1 LEISQGSLILGLDRV
16 SRKRTISV
24 FVPRKLIITGVAA
37 VFAVG
42 GAGVATASSLQ
53 KEVTLA
59 VDGQTVHV
67 NGYVSTV
74 GDVLAKRSVA
84 LEGKDTVQPSAET
97 QVKDG
102 ETITVTRIRAK
113 QVTVSHD
120 GTTST
125 LTTFSS
131 TVAGALYDAGV
142 SVTVSDRVS
151 PEITDALAD
160 GQAVS
165 VKRVVVTSAQTTE
178 PTAYTSSTVKDA
190 TIAKGTQKV
199 TTPGANGVK
208 TSTFKVVTVDG
219 VEEPRTLVSQTETP
233 ATNQVTSVGTKVATT
248 APTATTAAPVATSTS
263 TAGLDLSNAA
273 MWDKVAQCESGGN
286 WHINTGNGY
295 YGGLQFLTSTWLAHG
310 GGQFAPRADLA
321 SREQQI
327 TVANRIYAT
336 SGLSQWGC
344 KA

>member
-1 LEISQGSLILGLDRV
+1 M
-16 SRKRTISV
+16 

-53 KEVTLA
+53 KEVTLV

-67 NGYVSTV
+67 NDYVSTV

-113 QVTVSHD
+113 QVTVAHD

-142 SVTVSDRVS
+142 SVTATDRVS
-151 PEITDALAD
+151 PEITDPLAD
-160 GQAVS
+160 TETITMH
-165 VKRVVVTSAQTTE
+165 RVVVTSAQTTE
-178 PTAYTSSTVKDA
+178 PMAYTSSTVKDA

-199 TTPGANGVK
+199 TTPGVNGVK
-208 TSTFKVVTVDG
+208 TSTFQVVTVDG
-219 VEEPRTLVSQTETP
+219 VEEPRTLVSQTESP

-263 TAGLDLSNAA
+263 TAGIDLSNAA
-273 MWDKVAQCESGGN
+273 MWDKVAACESGGN

-327 TVANRIYAT
+327 TVANSIYAT
-336 SGLSQWGC
+336 SGLSQWSC

>member
-1 LEISQGSLILGLDRV
+1 M
-16 SRKRTISV
+16 

-53 KEVTLA
+53 KEVTLV
-59 VDGQTVHV
+59 VDDQTVQV

-97 QVKDG
+97 QVKSG

-113 QVTVSHD
+113 QVTVVHD

-125 LTTFSS
+125 LTSFSS

-142 SVTVSDRVS
+142 SISASDRVS
-151 PEITDALAD
+151 PEITDPLAD
-160 GQAVS
+160 SQTIT
-165 VKRVVVTSAQTTE
+165 VKRVVIANAQTTE
-178 PTAYTSSTVKDA
+178 PMAYTSSTVKDA

-208 TSTFKVVTVDG
+208 TSTYQVVTIDG
-219 VEEPRTLVSQTETP
+219 VEESRTLVSQTETP
-233 ATNQVTSVGTKVATT
+233 ATNQVTSLGTKVATT
-248 APTATTAAPVATSTS
+248 TTTTTTASTTAAPVATSTS

-327 TVANRIYAT
+327 TVANSIYAT
-336 SGLSQWGC
+336 SGLSQW
-344 KA
+344 

>member
-1 LEISQGSLILGLDRV
+1 M
-16 SRKRTISV
+16 

-53 KEVTLA
+53 KEVTLV
-59 VDGQTVHV
+59 VDGQSVHV

-113 QVTVSHD
+113 QVTMTHD

-142 SVTVSDRVS
+142 SINVADQVS
-151 PEITDALAD
+151 PEITDPLAD
-160 GQAVS
+160 AQTITVE
-165 VKRVVVTSAQTTE
+165 RVVITSAQTTE
-178 PTAYTSSTVKDA
+178 PIAFTSSNVKDA

-208 TSTFKVVTVDG
+208 TSTFQVVTVDG
-219 VEEPRTLVSQTETP
+219 VEEPRTLVSQTESP

-273 MWDKVAQCESGGN
+273 MWDKVAKCESGGN
-286 WHINTGNGY
+286 WAINTGNGY

-310 GGQFAPRADLA
+310 GGQFAARADLA

>member
-1 LEISQGSLILGLDRV
+1 
-16 SRKRTISV
+16 V

-53 KEVTLA
+53 KEVTLV

-102 ETITVTRIRAK
+102 ETIAVTRIRAK
-113 QVTVSHD
+113 QVTMTHD

-142 SVTVSDRVS
+142 SINVADQVS
-151 PEITDALAD
+151 PEITDPLAD
-160 GQAVS
+160 SQTIT
-165 VKRVVVTSAQTTE
+165 VKRVVITSAQTTE
-178 PTAYTSSTVKDA
+178 PITFTSSNVKDA

-208 TSTFKVVTVDG
+208 TSTYRVVTVDG

-233 ATNQVTSVGTKVATT
+233 ATNQVTSNGTKVATT

-273 MWDKVAQCESGGN
+273 MWDKVAACESGGN

-310 GGQFAPRADLA
+310 GGQFASRADLA

>member
-1 LEISQGSLILGLDRV
+1 M
-16 SRKRTISV
+16 

-37 VFAVG
+37 VFAIG
-42 GAGVATASSLQ
+42 GAGVATASTLQ
-53 KEVTLA
+53 KEVTLV
-59 VDGQTVHV
+59 VDGQATKVS
-67 NGYVSTV
+67 GYVTTV
-74 GDVLAKRSVA
+74 GDVLAKNSVS
-84 LEGKDTVQPSAET
+84 LEQKDTVEPAAGS
-97 QVKDG
+97 QVKSG

-120 GTTST
+120 GTSSS

-142 SVTVSDRVS
+142 SVNVDDRVT
-151 PEITDALAD
+151 PEITDPLTD
-160 GQAVS
+160 GQTIT
-165 VKRVVVTSAQTTE
+165 VKRVVITNAQTTE
-178 PTAYTSSTVKDA
+178 TIAYTSSTVKDA
-190 TIAKGTQKV
+190 GVAKGTTKV
-199 TTPGANGVK
+199 TTTGADGVK
-208 TSTFKVVTVDG
+208 TSTFQVVTVDG
-219 VEEPRTLVSQTETP
+219 VEESRTLVSQTETP
-233 ATNQVTSVGTKVATT
+233 ATNQVTTVGTKVAATVT
-248 APTATTAAPVATSTS
+248 AAAAPVATSGS

-273 MWDKVAQCESGGN
+273 MWDKVALCESGGN

-295 YGGLQFLTSTWLAHG
+295 YGGLQFASATWLGHG
-310 GGQFAPRADLA
+310 GGQFAARADLA

>member
-1 LEISQGSLILGLDRV
+1 
-16 SRKRTISV
+16 V
-24 FVPRKLIITGVAA
+24 FVPRKLLITGVAA

-53 KEVTLA
+53 KEVTLL

-74 GDVLAKRSVA
+74 GDVLTQRSVA
-84 LEGKDTVQPSAET
+84 LQEKDTVQPSAET

-102 ETITVTRIRAK
+102 ETVRVTRIRAK
-113 QVTVSHD
+113 QVTVAHD

-125 LTTFSS
+125 LTSFSS

-142 SVTVSDRVS
+142 TVNVADRVS
-151 PEITDALAD
+151 PEITDPLD
-160 GQAVS
+160 DSQTVTI
-165 VKRVVVTSAQTTE
+165 KRVVVSSTQTTA
-178 PTAYTSSTVKDA
+178 PIAYTSTTLNDA

-199 TTPGANGVK
+199 TTKGADGVK
-208 TSTFKVVTVDG
+208 TSTFKIVTVDG
-219 VEEPRTLVSQTETP
+219 VEESRTLVSQNDAP
-233 ATNQVTSVGTKVATT
+233 ATNQVTSIGTKTT
-248 APTATTAAPVATSTS
+248 TVRAATAAPVAVSA
-263 TAGLDLSNAA
+263 AGIDLSNAA
-273 MWDKVAQCESGGN
+273 MWDKVAKCESGGN
-286 WHINTGNGY
+286 WSINTGNGY
-295 YGGLQFLTSTWLAHG
+295 YGGLQFRTSTWLGAG

>member
-1 LEISQGSLILGLDRV
+1 
-16 SRKRTISV
+16 V

-53 KEVTLA
+53 KEVTLV

-74 GDVLAKRSVA
+74 GDVLAQRSVA
-84 LEGKDTVQPSAET
+84 LQEKDTVQPSAET

-102 ETITVTRIRAK
+102 ETVRVTRIRAK
-113 QVTVSHD
+113 QVTVAHD

-125 LTTFSS
+125 LTSFSS
-131 TVAGALYDAGV
+131 TVAGALFDAGV
-142 SVTVSDRVS
+142 TVNVADRVS
-151 PEITDALAD
+151 PEITDPLAD
-160 GQAVS
+160 SQTITI
-165 VKRVVVTSAQTTE
+165 KRVVVSSTQTTE
-178 PTAYTSSTVKDA
+178 PIAYTSTTVKDA

-199 TTPGANGVK
+199 TTTGADGAK
-208 TSTFKVVTVDG
+208 TSTFKIVTVDG
-219 VEEPRTLVSQTETP
+219 VEESRTLVSMTDTP
-233 ATNQVTSVGTKVATT
+233 ATNQVTSVGTKTTTTVA
-248 APTATTAAPVATSTS
+248 ATTAAPVVTSTS

-273 MWDKVAQCESGGN
+273 MWDKVAKCESGGN
-286 WHINTGNGY
+286 WSINTGNGY
-295 YGGLQFLTSTWLAHG
+295 YGGLQFRTSTWLGAG

>member
-1 LEISQGSLILGLDRV
+1 M
-16 SRKRTISV
+16 
-24 FVPRKLIITGVAA
+24 FVPRKLIIIGVAA

-53 KEVTLA
+53 KEVTLV

-67 NGYVSTV
+67 NDYVSTV

-113 QVTVSHD
+113 QVTVAHD

-142 SVTVSDRVS
+142 SVTATDRVS
-151 PEITDALAD
+151 PEITDPLAD
-160 GQAVS
+160 TETITMH
-165 VKRVVVTSAQTTE
+165 RVVVTSAQTTE
-178 PTAYTSSTVKDA
+178 PMAYTSSTVKDA

-199 TTPGANGVK
+199 TTPGVNGVK
-208 TSTFKVVTVDG
+208 TSTFQVVTVDG
-219 VEEPRTLVSQTETP
+219 VEESRTLVSQTETP
-233 ATNQVTSVGTKVATT
+233 ASNQVTSVGTKTATATT
-248 APTATTAAPVATSTS
+248 PAATPAATTAAPVATSTS

>member
-1 LEISQGSLILGLDRV
+1 LEISQVSLILGVDRV
-16 SRKRTISV
+16 SRKRTIPV

-37 VFAVG
+37 VFAIG
-42 GAGVATASSLQ
+42 GAGVATASTLQ
-53 KEVTLA
+53 KEVTLV
-59 VDGQTVHV
+59 VDGQATRV

-74 GDVLAKRSVA
+74 GDVLAKNAVS
-84 LEGKDTVQPSAET
+84 LEQKDTVAPAADS
-97 QVKDG
+97 QVKSG
-102 ETITVTRIRAK
+102 ETITVTRIRSK

-120 GTTST
+120 GTSSSV
-125 LTTFSS
+125 TTFSS

-142 SVTVSDRVS
+142 TVNVSDRVT
-151 PEITDALAD
+151 PEITDPLVD
-160 GQAVS
+160 GQTITL
-165 VKRVVVTSAQTTE
+165 KRVVITSAQTTE
-178 PTAYTSSTVKDA
+178 PIAYTSSTVKNA
-190 TIAKGTQKV
+190 GVANGTTKV
-199 TTPGANGVK
+199 TTKGVDGVK
-208 TSTFKVVTVDG
+208 TSTFRVVTVDG
-219 VEEPRTLVSQTETP
+219 VEESRTLVSQTETP
-233 ATNQVTSVGTKVATT
+233 ATNQVTTVGTKVASTV
-248 APTATTAAPVATSTS
+248 TAAAIAPVVTTGS

-295 YGGLQFLTSTWLAHG
+295 YGGLQFASATWLGHG

>member
-1 LEISQGSLILGLDRV
+1 
-16 SRKRTISV
+16 V

-53 KEVTLA
+53 KEVTLV

-160 GQAVS
+160 GQTVS

-219 VEEPRTLVSQTETP
+219 VEESRTLVSQTDTP
-233 ATNQVTSVGTKVATT
+233 ATNQVTSLGTKVATT
-248 APTATTAAPVATSTS
+248 APTTTTAATAAPVATSTS

>member
-1 LEISQGSLILGLDRV
+1 
-16 SRKRTISV
+16 V

-53 KEVTLA
+53 KEVTLV

-113 QVTVSHD
+113 QVTVAHD

-142 SVTVSDRVS
+142 SVTATDRVS
-151 PEITDALAD
+151 PEITDPLAD
-160 GQAVS
+160 TETITMH
-165 VKRVVVTSAQTTE
+165 RVVVTSAQTTE
-178 PTAYTSSTVKDA
+178 PMAYTSSTVKDA

-208 TSTFKVVTVDG
+208 TSTFQVVTVDG
-219 VEEPRTLVSQTETP
+219 VEESRTLVSQTETP
-233 ATNQVTSVGTKVATT
+233 ASNQVTSVGTKTATT
-248 APTATTAAPVATSTS
+248 TTPAATTAAPVATSTS

>member
-1 LEISQGSLILGLDRV
+1 
-16 SRKRTISV
+16 V

-53 KEVTLA
+53 KEVTLV

-84 LEGKDTVQPSAET
+84 LEEKDTVQPSAET

-113 QVTVSHD
+113 QVTMAHD

-125 LTTFSS
+125 LSTFSS

-142 SVTVSDRVS
+142 SINIADRVS
-151 PEITDALAD
+151 PEITDPLAD
-160 GQAVS
+160 AQTIT
-165 VKRVVVTSAQTTE
+165 VKRVVITSAQTTE
-178 PTAYTSSTVKDA
+178 PIAFTSSNVKDA
-190 TIAKGTQKV
+190 TTAKGTQKV

-208 TSTFKVVTVDG
+208 TSTYQVVTVDG
-219 VEEPRTLVSQTETP
+219 VEEPRTLVSQTESP

-263 TAGLDLSNAA
+263 TAGGDLSNAA
-273 MWDKVAQCESGGN
+273 MWDKVAACESGGN
-286 WHINTGNGY
+286 WSINTGNGY
-295 YGGLQFLTSTWLAHG
+295 YGGLQFRTSTWLGAG

>member
-1 LEISQGSLILGLDRV
+1 
-16 SRKRTISV
+16 V

-53 KEVTLA
+53 KEVTLV

-113 QVTVSHD
+113 QVTMAHD

-142 SVTVSDRVS
+142 SINVADRVS
-151 PEITDALAD
+151 PEITDPLAD
-160 GQAVS
+160 AQTIT
-165 VKRVVVTSAQTTE
+165 VKRVVITSAQTTE
-178 PTAYTSSTVKDA
+178 PIVFTSSNVKDA

-208 TSTFKVVTVDG
+208 TSTYQVVTVDG

-233 ATNQVTSVGTKVATT
+233 ATSQVTSVGTKVATT

-327 TVANRIYAT
+327 TVANRLYAT
-336 SGLSQWGC
+336 SGLSQWSC

>member
-1 LEISQGSLILGLDRV
+1 M
-16 SRKRTISV
+16 

-53 KEVTLA
+53 KEVTLV

-113 QVTVSHD
+113 QVTVAHD

-142 SVTVSDRVS
+142 SVTATDRVS
-151 PEITDALAD
+151 PEITDPLAD
-160 GQAVS
+160 TETITMH
-165 VKRVVVTSAQTTE
+165 RVVVTSAQTTE
-178 PTAYTSSTVKDA
+178 PMAYTSSTVKDA

-199 TTPGANGVK
+199 TTPGVNGVK
-208 TSTFKVVTVDG
+208 TSTFQVVTVDG
-219 VEEPRTLVSQTETP
+219 VEESRTLVSQTETP
-233 ATNQVTSVGTKVATT
+233 ASNQVTSVGTKTATT
-248 APTATTAAPVATSTS
+248 TTPTTTPAATTAAPVATSTS

>member
-1 LEISQGSLILGLDRV
+1 
-16 SRKRTISV
+16 V

-53 KEVTLA
+53 KEVTLV

-67 NGYVSTV
+67 SGYVSTV

-113 QVTVSHD
+113 QVTVTHD
-120 GTTST
+120 GTTSS

-131 TVAGALYDAGV
+131 TVAGALNDAR
-142 SVTVSDRVS
+142 VTINVDDRVS
-151 PEITDALAD
+151 PEITDPLAD
-160 GQAVS
+160 AQTIT
-165 VKRVVVTSAQTTE
+165 VKRVVISSAQTTE
-178 PTAYTSSTVKDA
+178 PIAFTATTVKDA

-199 TTPGANGVK
+199 TTQGANGVK
-208 TSTFKVVTVDG
+208 TSSYQVMTVDG
-219 VEEPRTLVSQTETP
+219 VEESRTLVSQTDTP
-233 ATNQVTSVGTKVATT
+233 ATSQVTSVGTRT
-248 APTATTAAPVATSTS
+248 AAIAPATTAAPVVTSTS

>member
-1 LEISQGSLILGLDRV
+1 
-16 SRKRTISV
+16 V

-37 VFAVG
+37 VFAIG
-42 GAGVATASSLQ
+42 GAGVATASTLQ
-53 KEVTLA
+53 KEVTLV
-59 VDGQTVHV
+59 VDGQSLKV

-74 GDVLAKRSVA
+74 GDVLAKNSVA
-84 LEGKDTVQPSAET
+84 LEQKDTVEPAADA
-97 QVKDG
+97 QVTSG

-120 GTTST
+120 GTSST
-125 LTTFSS
+125 LSTYAS
-131 TVAGALYDAGV
+131 TVAGALYGAGV
-142 SVTVSDRVS
+142 SVSVTDRVS
-151 PEITDALAD
+151 PEITDGLTD
-160 GQAVS
+160 GQTVT
-165 VKRVVVTSAQTTE
+165 VKRVVITSAETTE
-178 PTAYTSSTVKDA
+178 PIAFTTTALRDA
-190 TIAKGTQKV
+190 TVAKGTTKV
-199 TTPGANGVK
+199 TTKGVDGVK
-208 TSTFKVVTVDG
+208 TDTFKVVTVDG
-219 VEEPRTLVSQTETP
+219 VEESRTLVSSTDSP
-233 ATNQVTSVGTKVATT
+233 ATAQVTTVGTKPA
-248 APTATTAAPVATSTS
+248 AIAAAAAPVATSGS

-273 MWDKVAQCESGGN
+273 MWDKVAKCESGGN

-295 YGGLQFLTSTWLAHG
+295 YGGLQFASATWLGHG

>member
-1 LEISQGSLILGLDRV
+1 M
-16 SRKRTISV
+16 

-160 GQAVS
+160 GQTVS

-248 APTATTAAPVATSTS
+248 APTATTAATAAPVATSTS

>member
-1 LEISQGSLILGLDRV
+1 
-16 SRKRTISV
+16 V

-37 VFAVG
+37 VFAIG
-42 GAGVATASSLQ
+42 GAGVATASTLQ
-53 KEVTLA
+53 KEVTLV
-59 VDGQTVHV
+59 VDGQSTKV

-74 GDVLAKRSVA
+74 NDVLAKNAVS
-84 LEGKDTVQPSAET
+84 LEQKDTVEPAADS
-97 QVKDG
+97 QVKSG

-120 GTTST
+120 GTSSS

-131 TVAGALYDAGV
+131 TVAGALWDAGV
-142 SVTVSDRVS
+142 TVNVSDRVS
-151 PEITDALAD
+151 PEITDPLTA
-160 GQAVS
+160 GQTVT
-165 VKRVVVTSAQTTE
+165 VKRVVVTNAQTTE
-178 PTAYTSSTVKDA
+178 PIAFTSTTVKDA
-190 TIAKGTQKV
+190 TTAKGTTKV
-199 TTPGANGVK
+199 TTKGVDGVK
-208 TSTFKVVTVDG
+208 TNTFKVVTVDG
-219 VEEPRTLVSQTETP
+219 VEESRTLVSSTESP
-233 ATNQVTSVGTKVATT
+233 AIAQVTTVGTKSAAVT
-248 APTATTAAPVATSTS
+248 ATATTAAPIASGS

-273 MWDKVAQCESGGN
+273 MWDKVAKCESGGN
-286 WHINTGNGY
+286 WSINTGNGY
-295 YGGLQFLTSTWLAHG
+295 YGGLQFASATWLGHG

>member
-1 LEISQGSLILGLDRV
+1 M
-16 SRKRTISV
+16 

-53 KEVTLA
+53 KEVTLV

-67 NGYVSTV
+67 NDYVSTV

-97 QVKDG
+97 KVKDG

-113 QVTVSHD
+113 QVTVAHD

-142 SVTVSDRVS
+142 SVTATDRVS
-151 PEITDALAD
+151 PEITDPLAD
-160 GQAVS
+160 TETITMH
-165 VKRVVVTSAQTTE
+165 RVVVTSAETTE
-178 PTAYTSSTVKDA
+178 PMAYTSSTVKDA

-199 TTPGANGVK
+199 TTPGVNGVK
-208 TSTFKVVTVDG
+208 TSTFQVVTVDG
-219 VEEPRTLVSQTETP
+219 VEESRTLVSQTETP
-233 ATNQVTSVGTKVATT
+233 ASNQVTSVGTKTTTTTTPAATP
-248 APTATTAAPVATSTS
+248 AATTAAPVATSTS

>member
-1 LEISQGSLILGLDRV
+1 M
-16 SRKRTISV
+16 

-42 GAGVATASSLQ
+42 GAGVATASTLQ
-53 KEVTLA
+53 KDVTLV
-59 VDGQTVHV
+59 VDGQSTKV
-67 NGYVSTV
+67 NGYVTTV
-74 GDVLAKRSVA
+74 GDVLAKNSVS
-84 LEGKDTVQPSAET
+84 LEQKDTVEPASDS
-97 QVKDG
+97 QVKNG

-113 QVTVSHD
+113 EVTVSHD
-120 GTTST
+120 GTSST
-125 LTTFSS
+125 LSTFSS

-142 SVTVSDRVS
+142 TVNVSDRVS
-151 PEITDALAD
+151 PEITDSLAD
-160 GQAVS
+160 GQTIT
-165 VKRVVVTSAQTTE
+165 VKRVVITSPQTTE
-178 PTAYTSSTVKDA
+178 AIAFTSSTVKDG
-190 TIAKGTQKV
+190 TVAKGASKV
-199 TTPGANGVK
+199 TTKGVDGVK
-208 TSTFKVVTVDG
+208 TDTFRVVTVDG
-219 VEEPRTLVSQTETP
+219 VEESRTLVSSTETP
-233 ATNQVTSVGTKVATT
+233 AIAQVTTVGTKVA
-248 APTATTAAPVATSTS
+248 ATVAAAATPIASGS

-295 YGGLQFLTSTWLAHG
+295 YGGLQFASATWLGHG

-336 SGLSQWGC
+336 SGLSQWSC